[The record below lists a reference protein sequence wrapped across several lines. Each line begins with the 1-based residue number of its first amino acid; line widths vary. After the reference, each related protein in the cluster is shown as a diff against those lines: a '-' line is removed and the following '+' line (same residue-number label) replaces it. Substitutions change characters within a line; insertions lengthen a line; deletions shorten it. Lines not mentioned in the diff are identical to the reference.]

1 MIQTVTSWETLFI
14 SNNDQAVFI
23 EHMVRLGS
31 LGFEVKSHAC
41 TVEPGYYF
49 YSALLQRPTQAV
61 EGNRWEY
68 PG

>member
-1 MIQTVTSWETLFI
+1 MAQVVTSWETLFI

-31 LGFEVKSHAC
+31 QGFEVKSHAC

-49 YSALLQRPTQAV
+49 YSALLQRPSSIS
-61 EGNRWEY
+61 EGNKIKY
-68 PG
+68 